1 MKDLSLYCVA
11 GVIGVW
17 DSACSKLRLLC
28 VCVCVRVCACVHT
41 CTCMYVCVVVCLNC
55 PWPVRCDHV
64 CVLVSLWVYVGRSS
78 VSMCVYA

>member
-1 MKDLSLYCVA
+1 MA

-28 VCVCVRVCACVHT
+28 VCVCVCVCVHV
-41 CTCMYVCVVVCLNC
+41 CVHVRACVCVVVCLNC
-55 PWPVRCDHV
+55 TWPVRCDHV